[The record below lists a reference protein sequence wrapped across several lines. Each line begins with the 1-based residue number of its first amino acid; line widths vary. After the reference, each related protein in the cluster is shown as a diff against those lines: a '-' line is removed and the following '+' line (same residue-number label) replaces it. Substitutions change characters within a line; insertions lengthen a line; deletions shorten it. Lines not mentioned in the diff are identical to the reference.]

1 MNSPRPQGVHDQT
14 FVLRRLIE
22 LHGAADPPSEAWLLG
37 VGGGVGFQAIT
48 FEYRDTPPVFY
59 VGTRC
64 AHQYAHDAAF
74 LQRAAAGV
82 GFDVQVSEK
91 AGRKKGAAL
100 LDAALERG
108 PVVAWVGLETL
119 LGVPATL
126 GETPWVVVV
135 RARTGDAYIV
145 EDVNA
150 GCITVEARALSTAR
164 KSLKEAKNR
173 ILSISEAGP
182 VDPAA
187 AVYEAVARCVAEL
200 DGAHVTGG
208 SRKSFGLAALE
219 RWARHADS
227 SGKKGWRTRFA
238 DGENLLCGIRQ
249 AYGWIER
256 ATGGGAFRPLYARFL
271 RRAAGVTGDERFL
284 DAAKTFD
291 ENGACW
297 SSLGAR
303 MMDASVP
310 LLSEGRSRIDAAPW
324 PEPMAPVHR
333 WSTRSEEL
341 PEEWAAD
348 FYPEL
353 AERLSDLH
361 ARELRAKELLA
372 SIVA

>member
-1 MNSPRPQGVHDQT
+1 MNSPPPQGVHDQT

-37 VGGGVGFQAIT
+37 MGGGVGFQAVT

-59 VGTRC
+59 LGTRC
-64 AHQYAHDAAF
+64 AHQYAHDAGF
-74 LQRAAAGV
+74 LKRAAAGV
-82 GFDVQVSEK
+82 GFDVQVKQK

-108 PVVAWVGLETL
+108 PVIAWVGLETL

-135 RARTGDAYIV
+135 RARTGDSYVV

-150 GCITVEARALSTAR
+150 GCITVDARALSTAR
-164 KSLKEAKNR
+164 KSVKEAKNR
-173 ILSISEAGP
+173 ILSITDTASPE
-182 VDPAA
+182 PAA
-187 AVYEAVARCVAEL
+187 AVYAAVARCVAEL
-200 DGAHVTGG
+200 DGADVAGG
-208 SRKSFGLAALE
+208 SRKRFGLAALE
-219 RWARHADS
+219 RWARQANS
-227 SGKKGWRTRFA
+227 SGQKGWRTRFA
-238 DGENLLCGIRQ
+238 DGENLLCGLRQ

-271 RRAAGVTGDERFL
+271 RQAADVTGDGRFVE
-284 DAAKTFD
+284 AATVFD

-297 SSLGAR
+297 SALSAR

-310 LLSEGRSRIDAAPW
+310 LLREGRSMIDAAPW

-333 WSTRSEEL
+333 WSTRFDEL
-341 PEEWAAD
+341 PEDWAAD
-348 FYPEL
+348 FYPDL